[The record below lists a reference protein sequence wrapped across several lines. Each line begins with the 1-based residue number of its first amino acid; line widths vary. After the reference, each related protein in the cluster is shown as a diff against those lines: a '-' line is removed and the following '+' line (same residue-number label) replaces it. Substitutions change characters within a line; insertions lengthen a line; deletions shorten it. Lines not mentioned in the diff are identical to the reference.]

1 MTAILVKMGVRHEIG
16 GSTYGRLPKMYAA
29 LHGVADTIDT
39 LKQPP
44 CCPISI
50 AAVYGVAGGRGNL
63 PEYGNGEKILKL

>member
-1 MTAILVKMGVRHEIG
+1 
-16 GSTYGRLPKMYAA
+16 MYAA

-50 AAVYGVAGGRGNL
+50 AAVDGVAGDRGNI
-63 PEYGNGEKILKL
+63 PEDCNGEKILKP